1 MKLKGEFVLR
11 EIMDETIAIPV
22 GNAALN
28 FNGMIC
34 LNDVGKIIFAGLQ
47 ANRAEEAI
55 LSEILE
61 TFDVSR
67 EEALRD
73 LESYLSRLAEC
84 DLLEK

>member
-47 ANRAEEAI
+47 VNRAEEAI

-73 LESYLSRLAEC
+73 LESFLSRLVEC
-84 DLLEK
+84 GLLEI

>member
-73 LESYLSRLAEC
+73 LESFLSRLAESG
-84 DLLEK
+84 LLEI

>member
-73 LESYLSRLAEC
+73 LESFLSRLAEC
-84 DLLEK
+84 GLLEI

>member
-34 LNDVGKIIFAGLQ
+34 LNDVGKIIVAGLQ

-73 LESYLSRLAEC
+73 LESFLSRLAEC
-84 DLLEK
+84 GLLEK